1 MSFAAPGERDLG
13 HSDDDERSEPAG
25 AHSARGHDLDHIRE
39 LSVRASVLRCT
50 RISPEV
56 EISGETCWWSRA
68 VTHQT
73 VDESMEHGEWD
84 AVSKHAISDVI

>member
-25 AHSARGHDLDHIRE
+25 AHSARGHDLDRIRE
-39 LSVRASVLRCT
+39 LSVLASALRCT

-56 EISGETCWWSRA
+56 EISGETRCMTWKSTRSLCRHA
-68 VTHQT
+68 PQT
-73 VDESMEHGEWD
+73 
-84 AVSKHAISDVI
+84 